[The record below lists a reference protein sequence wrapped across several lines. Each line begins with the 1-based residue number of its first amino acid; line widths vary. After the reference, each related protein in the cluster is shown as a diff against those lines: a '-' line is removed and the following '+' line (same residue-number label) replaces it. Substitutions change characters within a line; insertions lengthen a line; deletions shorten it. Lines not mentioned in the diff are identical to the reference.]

1 MPINLEIISGSDVF
15 NTEVLPFGYE
25 EHFITPE
32 EREMFNIGKD
42 SQLKSAV
49 ENHFGERPEDVHLL
63 PEDYPWGKI
72 YNDYNWSPVK
82 ASYYVAD
89 ISILDVQQEKV
100 IISQK
105 EFENKSSI
113 AATYNASITESV
125 ANTIES
131 SWNSSNKLSGGFNI
145 KGKFSVLAVETEA
158 TTSIGF
164 EHTWGKGGTTRHMT
178 TVGTTTGL
186 SVTLKP
192 KEAVIAEL
200 TATRGR
206 LKVKINYNVLLSGS
220 ILANYYPP
228 YKDHHFWFLPIR
240 KVLDKKSTKKVT
252 ENILINY
259 YSNTKVVLR
268 DKKSSKIIKS
278 MNI

>member
-1 MPINLEIISGSDVF
+1 MPLNLEIISGSDIY
-15 NTEVLPFGYE
+15 NTQVLPFGYE

-32 EREMFNIGKD
+32 EREMFNIGKE
-42 SQLKSAV
+42 SQLKNAV
-49 ENHFGERPEDVHLL
+49 EKHLGERPEDVHLL
-63 PEDYPWGKI
+63 AEESPWGKI
-72 YNDYNWSPVK
+72 YNEYNWSPVK
-82 ASYYVAD
+82 TSYYVAD
-89 ISILDVQQEKV
+89 ITIADVSQETV

-113 AATYNASITESV
+113 VATYNASITESV

-131 SWNSSNKLSGGFNI
+131 TWNSSNKLSAGFNI
-145 KGKFSVLAVETEA
+145 KGKFSILAVETEA

-178 TVGTTTGL
+178 TVGTSTGL

-192 KEAVIAEL
+192 KESVIAEL
-200 TATRGR
+200 IATRGR
-206 LKVKINYNVLLSGS
+206 LKVKINYNVVLSGY

-228 YKDHHFWFLPIR
+228 YKDHHFWFMTIH
-240 KVLDKKSTKKVT
+240 KVLGKKHTRKVT

-259 YSNTKVVLR
+259 YSNTKVVLK